1 MFTKSHSW
9 TMRPKLVFKLVI
21 LSLLKSKPIGKERA
35 EILFLY
41 RIFKKFDFTRNNF
54 SYIFQIFFSGNNIT
68 PPPRGRKRKN
78 LASMPIPSPPVMQM
92 MEEDDQN
99 EEIVLDGIDPTTAA
113 MPANVQNRY
122 FMRFFFFRTKKSFP
136 FPAK

>member
-1 MFTKSHSW
+1 MIS
-9 TMRPKLVFKLVI
+9 R
-21 LSLLKSKPIGKERA
+21 
-35 EILFLY
+35 EI
-41 RIFKKFDFTRNNF
+41 
-54 SYIFQIFFSGNNIT
+54 IFQIFFSGNNIT

-122 FMRFFFFRTKKSFP
+122 FMSFFFELKNPFRFRQNKNRQIAMYIRVEK
-136 FPAK
+136 

>member
-41 RIFKKFDFTRNNF
+41 RIFKKFDFPLGST
-54 SYIFQIFFSGNNIT
+54 
-68 PPPRGRKRKN
+68 
-78 LASMPIPSPPVMQM
+78 
-92 MEEDDQN
+92 
-99 EEIVLDGIDPTTAA
+99 IVTIARLII
-113 MPANVQNRY
+113 
-122 FMRFFFFRTKKSFP
+122 SFG
-136 FPAK
+136 KI